1 MNNPASVEAIRT
13 GVKLLE
19 AGRLADAE
27 DVGRRA
33 LQLDPKNPH
42 LLYMLGGIA
51 SETRDFEAA
60 VDWLQRA
67 VRYKKDDPN
76 YYIDLGTALCSLR
89 RDDEAVACFKKVL
102 RLQSNNAR
110 AHGGIGYILHS
121 QGKQDAAAA
130 RYRQA
135 LKCDPKS
142 AGAHTGLGAVLQAQG
157 QHNEAILCYQR
168 ALECDP
174 KCAEAHGA
182 YASLLIRRGFLGETI
197 HHLKEAIALK
207 PHLTGAYGSLLLC
220 LQYMPGAS
228 NALMLELARRWEQ
241 SLPRLP
247 AIAPWR
253 NTRRAERTLRVGY
266 VSGDFRTH
274 SVAHFIES
282 VFRTHDRS
290 AVELFCYST
299 KEHADEVNARLKAT
313 ASGWREIGALSDD
326 AAARLVRDDGID
338 ILVDLSGH
346 TQGHRLGLFAR
357 KPAPLQCTWL
367 GYVGTTG
374 LETIDYIIADRF
386 VIPPEDER
394 FYAEAVYRLPGSY
407 LCFTPPVVPIEVAPL
422 PSLQGAPI
430 TFGSCN
436 SLYKLTEHVL
446 DLWARIL
453 LAVPG
458 SRLLLKNYH
467 LTKPVFADQII
478 GRLAQSGIGA
488 DRLLLADAAERHEI
502 LATYNTIDIAL
513 DPFPYGGGTTTA
525 EALWMGVPVIT
536 WRGDRFVGRVSESI
550 LTIAG
555 MSEFVATSAE
565 EYVAK
570 AVGLAADPPALA
582 GLRAGLRDRLV
593 QSPMCDA
600 VRFTRDLEDA
610 YRTMWTR
617 WCDAGEQ
624 RGAA

>member
-1 MNNPASVEAIRT
+1 MKNPASVEAIKI
-13 GVKLLE
+13 GVKMLE

-51 SETRDFEAA
+51 AETREFDAA
-60 VDWLQRA
+60 IDWLRQA

-76 YYIDLGTALCSLR
+76 YHLDLGTALCRRR
-89 RDDEAVACFKKVL
+89 RDDEAVACFKKAL
-102 RLQSNNAR
+102 RLQPNSAR

-135 LKCDPKS
+135 LKCDPRF
-142 AGAHTGLGAVLQAQG
+142 AGAHTGLGAVLQVQG
-157 QHNEAILCYQR
+157 KHDEAVVCYQR

-241 SLPRLP
+241 SLPRPP

-253 NTRRAERTLRVGY
+253 NTRDTARTLRVGY

-274 SVAHFIES
+274 SVAHFIEN
-282 VFRTHDRS
+282 VFRAHDRS
-290 AVELFCYST
+290 AVELYCYST
-299 KEHADEVNARLKAT
+299 KQHADEVNARLKQT
-313 ASGWREIGALSDD
+313 AKAWREIEALNDD
-326 AAARLVRDDGID
+326 EAAALARDDGID

-346 TQGHRLGLFAR
+346 TQGNRLGMFAR
-357 KPAPLQCTWL
+357 KPAPVQCTWL

-374 LETIDYIIADRF
+374 LATMDYLIGDRF
-386 VIPPEDER
+386 VTPAEDDR
-394 FYAEAVYRLPGSY
+394 FYREAVYRLPGSY
-407 LCFTPPVVPIEVAPL
+407 LCFNPPAVPIETAPL

-446 DLWARIL
+446 DLWASIL

-478 GRLAQSGIGA
+478 GRLAQSGVGEE
-488 DRLLLADAAERHEI
+488 RLLLSDAAPRDEI
-502 LATYNTIDIAL
+502 LVTYNQIDIAL

-550 LTIAG
+550 LTTAG
-555 MSEFVATSAE
+555 VSEFVATSAE
-565 EYVAK
+565 DYVDK
-570 AVGLAADPPALA
+570 AVNLAADLPRLA
-582 GLRAGLRDRLV
+582 ALRAGLRDRVV
-593 QSPMCDA
+593 QSPLCDA
-600 VRFTRDLEDA
+600 ARFTRGLEDA

>member
-1 MNNPASVEAIRT
+1 MKNPASVEAIKI
-13 GVKLLE
+13 GVKMLE

-51 SETRDFEAA
+51 AETREFDAA
-60 VDWLQRA
+60 IDWLRQA

-76 YYIDLGTALCSLR
+76 YHLDLGTALCRRR
-89 RDDEAVACFKKVL
+89 RDDEAVACFKKAL
-102 RLQSNNAR
+102 RLQPNSAR

-135 LKCDPKS
+135 LKCDPRF
-142 AGAHTGLGAVLQAQG
+142 AGAHTGLGAVLQVQG
-157 QHNEAILCYQR
+157 KHDEAVVCYQR
-168 ALECDP
+168 ALESDP

-241 SLPRLP
+241 SLPRPP
-247 AIAPWR
+247 AIAAWGNSR
-253 NTRRAERTLRVGY
+253 DAARTLRVGY

-274 SVAHFIES
+274 SVAHFIEN
-282 VFRTHDRS
+282 VFRAHDRS
-290 AVELFCYST
+290 NVELYCYST
-299 KEHADEVNARLKAT
+299 KPHADEVNARLKQT
-313 ASGWREIGALSDD
+313 AKVWREIEALNDDD
-326 AAARLVRDDGID
+326 AAALVRDDGID

-346 TQGHRLGLFAR
+346 TQGNRLGMFAR
-357 KPAPLQCTWL
+357 KPAPVQCTWL

-374 LETIDYIIADRF
+374 LATMDYLIGDRF
-386 VIPPEDER
+386 VTPSEDER
-394 FYAEAVYRLPGSY
+394 FYCEAVYRLPGSY
-407 LCFTPPVVPIEVAPL
+407 LCFNPPAVPIETAPL

-446 DLWARIL
+446 DLWASIL

-478 GRLAQSGIGA
+478 GRLAQSGVGEE
-488 DRLLLADAAERHEI
+488 RLLLSDAAPRDEI
-502 LATYNTIDIAL
+502 LATYNQIDIAL

-550 LTIAG
+550 LTTAG
-555 MSEFVATSAE
+555 LSEFVATSAKD
-565 EYVAK
+565 YVDK
-570 AVGLAADPPALA
+570 AVSLAADLPRLA
-582 GLRAGLRDRLV
+582 ALRAGLRDRVV
-593 QSPMCDA
+593 QSPLCDA
-600 VRFTRDLEDA
+600 AGFTRGLEDA

>member
-1 MNNPASVEAIRT
+1 MNNPASVEAIKT

-27 DVGRRA
+27 GVCRRG
-33 LQLDPKNPH
+33 LTLDPKNPY

-51 SETRDFEAA
+51 AETREFDAA
-60 VDWLQRA
+60 IDWLQQA
-67 VRYKKDDPN
+67 VRYKKDDPS
-76 YYIDLGTALCSLR
+76 YYLDLGTALCARR
-89 RDDEAVACFKKVL
+89 RDDEAVACFKKAL
-102 RLQSNNAR
+102 RLQSNCAK
-110 AHGGIGYILHS
+110 AHGGIAYVLHS
-121 QGKQDAAAA
+121 QGKQDAAAS

-135 LKCDPKS
+135 LKCDPKF
-142 AGAHTGLGAVLQAQG
+142 AGAHTGLGAVLHAQG
-157 QHNEAILCYQR
+157 KLDEAVVCFQQ
-168 ALECDP
+168 ALACDP

-182 YASLLIRRGFLGETI
+182 YASLLVKRGFLGETI

-207 PHLTGAYGSLLLC
+207 PHLTGAYDSLLLC
-220 LQYMPGAS
+220 LQYMPGANS
-228 NALMLELARRWEQ
+228 ALILELARRWEQ
-241 SLPRLP
+241 SLSRPP
-247 AIAPWR
+247 ALAPWR
-253 NTRRAERTLRVGY
+253 NTPSPARTLRVGY

-282 VFRTHDRS
+282 VFRAHDRS

-299 KEHADEVNARLKAT
+299 KEHTDEVNARLKQT
-313 ASGWREIGALSDD
+313 ANAWREIGTLNDD
-326 AAARLVRDDGID
+326 EAARLVREDGID

-357 KPAPLQCTWL
+357 KPAPVQCTWL

-374 LETIDYIIADRF
+374 LDTIDYIIGDRF
-386 VIPPEDER
+386 VIPPADER
-394 FYAEAVYRLPGSY
+394 FYCEAVYRLSGSY
-407 LCFTPPVVPIEVAPL
+407 LCFSPPAVPMDVAPL
-422 PSLQGAPI
+422 PTLQDAPM

-446 DLWARIL
+446 DLWAKIL

-467 LTKPVFADQII
+467 LTTPVFADQII
-478 GRLAQSGIGA
+478 ARLTQSGIDA
-488 DRLLLADAAERHEI
+488 DRVTLSPAAPRDEI
-502 LATYNTIDIAL
+502 LATYNQIDIAL

-550 LTIAG
+550 LTTAG
-555 MSEFVATSAE
+555 MSEFVAASAE
-565 EYVAK
+565 EYVDI
-570 AVGLAADPPALA
+570 AVTLAADLPRLA
-582 GLRAGLRDRLV
+582 ALRAGLRDRLV
-593 QSPMCDA
+593 QSRLCDA
-600 VRFTRDLEDA
+600 ARFTHDLEDA